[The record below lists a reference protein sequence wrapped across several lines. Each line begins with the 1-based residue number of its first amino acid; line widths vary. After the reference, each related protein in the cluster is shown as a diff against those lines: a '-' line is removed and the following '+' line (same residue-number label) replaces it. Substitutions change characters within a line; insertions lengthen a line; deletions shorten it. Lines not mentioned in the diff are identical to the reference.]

1 MTRLVLPLALI
12 ACLLASGPAAAS
24 PASLLAAG
32 YTAPAT
38 LSAMVQG
45 VSSQVNGLVQ
55 NRGAE
60 LWGSAGANAVTL
72 SYHWY
77 DAAGVPVVW
86 EGARTPIVVPV
97 GAGTQINL
105 QANVVAPSTPGTYRL
120 NFAMVKEGIAWFP
133 QSAPFTIT
141 IASPTTSATYTL
153 ATVAASVASSGT
165 LVVPVTITN
174 TSNQPWN
181 ATGPNPVNLSYHWY
195 DAAGNV
201 VVWEGA
207 RTPLGADVPPA
218 QARTLNAAVT
228 APNAPGPYTLRLALV
243 KEGVA
248 WFPPSGPQPVNAR
261 AAYVPTLTAPTLP
274 AMIAGGSY
282 AVTVNIRNAGAAAW
296 NATGPNLIDVSYH
309 WHDAQGN
316 TVVWD
321 GSRNPLPANV
331 DQTATVPVPMRIDAP
346 ATPGTYTLTIDLVR
360 EGVAW
365 FAQLGSTP
373 FKTPV
378 NVAAIRYAAT
388 FTPAAAISA
397 YWAEA
402 KTLAVTVTNTGN
414 VPWLTTGDNPV
425 NLAYHIFD
433 AAGNAVVWDG
443 KRTGLG
449 ANIAPGASATLNLTN
464 VSPAASGTYTLAIDL
479 VREGIGWFADTG
491 SPVSRVP
498 LVITSGLSGGYGAT
512 TTPGQVTIAAVIELS
527 VTPVNYRPRP
537 SPAGCGEPGHLS
549 YHIIGANTGTVY
561 GGDGARGVLP
571 TAVPP

>member
-1 MTRLVLPLALI
+1 MTRLSLPFALI
-12 ACLLASGPAAAS
+12 ACLLASGPVSAA
-24 PASLLAAG
+24 PASLLAAT
-32 YTAPAT
+32 YTVPAPPT
-38 LSAMVQG
+38 AMVQG
-45 VSSQVNGLVQ
+45 VSSQVNVLVG
-55 NRGAE
+55 NSGDE
-60 LWGSAGANAVTL
+60 LWGSAGANAVNL

-77 DAAGVPVVW
+77 AAAGRGVVW

-133 QSAPFTIT
+133 QSVPFTIT
-141 IASPTTSATYTL
+141 IASPTTSASYTL

-165 LVVPVTITN
+165 LLVPVTVTN

-195 DAAGNV
+195 AAGGSV
-201 VVWEGA
+201 VRWDGA
-207 RTPLGADVPPA
+207 GPGAGADVPPA

-248 WFPPSGPQPVNAR
+248 WFPPSGPQPVNAL
-261 AAYVPTLTAPTLP
+261 AAYVAAVTAPTLP

-321 GSRNPLPANV
+321 GTRNPLPANV

-373 FKTPV
+373 FKVPV

-388 FTPAAAISA
+388 FTRAAAVSA

-449 ANIAPGASATLNLTN
+449 ANIAPGASATLNLAY

-479 VREGIGWFADTG
+479 VRQGIGWFADTG

-498 LVITSGLSGGYGAT
+498 LVITSGLSRGYGAP
-512 TTPGQVTIAAVIELS
+512 TTPGEGTTAAGIDLSLPLVTYA
-527 VTPVNYRPRP
+527 
-537 SPAGCGEPGHLS
+537 PA
-549 YHIIGANTGTVY
+549 
-561 GGDGARGVLP
+561 
-571 TAVPP
+571 

>member
-1 MTRLVLPLALI
+1 MTRLVLPIALI
-12 ACLLASGPAAAS
+12 ACLLASGPVSAA
-24 PASLLAAG
+24 PASLLAAT
-32 YTAPAT
+32 YTVPAPPT
-38 LSAMVQG
+38 AMVQG
-45 VSSQVNGLVQ
+45 VSSQVNVLVQ
-55 NRGAE
+55 NSGDE
-60 LWGSAGANAVTL
+60 LWGSAGANAVNL

-77 DAAGVPVVW
+77 DAAGVPVGW
-86 EGARTPIVVPV
+86 EGART
-97 GAGTQINL
+97 A
-105 QANVVAPSTPGTYRL
+105 
-120 NFAMVKEGIAWFP
+120 
-133 QSAPFTIT
+133 
-141 IASPTTSATYTL
+141 
-153 ATVAASVASSGT
+153 
-165 LVVPVTITN
+165 
-174 TSNQPWN
+174 
-181 ATGPNPVNLSYHWY
+181 
-195 DAAGNV
+195 
-201 VVWEGA
+201 
-207 RTPLGADVPPA
+207 LGAAVPPA

-248 WFPPSGPQPVNAR
+248 WFPPSGPQPVNAL
-261 AAYVPTLTAPTLP
+261 AAYVATVTAPTLP

-282 AVTVNIRNAGAAAW
+282 TVTVNIRNAGAAAW

-373 FKTPV
+373 FKVPV

-388 FTPAAAISA
+388 FTPAAAVSA

-402 KTLAVTVTNTGN
+402 KTLAVAVTNTGN

-425 NLAYHIFD
+425 NLAHHIFD
-433 AAGNAVVWDG
+433 ASGNAVVWDG

-449 ANIAPGASATLNLTN
+449 ANIAPGASATLNLAY

-491 SPVSRVP
+491 SAVVRRAV
-498 LVITSGLSGGYGAT
+498 VITNQLSGGYRAT

-537 SPAGCGEPGHLS
+537 SPAGCGEPGH
-549 YHIIGANTGTVY
+549 
-561 GGDGARGVLP
+561 
-571 TAVPP
+571 